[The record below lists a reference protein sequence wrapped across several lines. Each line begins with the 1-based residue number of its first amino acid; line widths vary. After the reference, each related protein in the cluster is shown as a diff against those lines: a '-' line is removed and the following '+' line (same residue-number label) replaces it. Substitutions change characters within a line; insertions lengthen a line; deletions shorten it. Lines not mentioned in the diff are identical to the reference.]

1 MDKDPRIRLSMDILS
16 RLSASWSSR
25 YTFKPFRCGKLFIS
39 TLQNAVALL
48 IYFRGDALIVSAK
61 NVMIYILKHAA
72 GADSVCTGEVSERLK
87 EHDWKS
93 CVGQLTE
100 GSNPSLSAIYYPN
113 HRHHASFPIRG
124 SALRSRSV

>member
-1 MDKDPRIRLSMDILS
+1 MNTKSDTHESVTAPGDK
-16 RLSASWSSR
+16 
-25 YTFKPFRCGKLFIS
+25 
-39 TLQNAVALL
+39 
-48 IYFRGDALIVSAK
+48 K

-72 GADSVCTGEVSERLK
+72 GANGVCTGEVAERLK
-87 EHDWKS
+87 VHDWKS

-100 GSNPSLSAIYYPN
+100 GSNPSLSAICIII